1 MIMMN
6 SLYHSADG
14 LSRKQCGMRG
24 ECAMKK
30 KPWID
35 ETGACRCESCGKK
48 VPQEALFWE
57 RGLGYCKAC
66 FREIEQERKKR
77 HSDS

>member
-1 MIMMN
+1 
-6 SLYHSADG
+6 
-14 LSRKQCGMRG
+14 
-24 ECAMKK
+24 MKK

-48 VPQEALFWE
+48 VPQDGLFWE

-66 FREIEQERKKR
+66 FREIERERKKR